1 MGIFTRVLTVAW
13 RWVIRILTFPFRMVA
28 RLFFGT
34 AGTTARKTLG
44 NVAAYDSVAR
54 EARKQKPSASNAFL
68 FRILDRPKL
77 AEQSASDLTLDSAR
91 RFVGR
96 AHRFYAT
103 EFNLF
108 PRSSLFYEEV
118 ELEELSYALSAD
130 DPNSTDSRF
139 VIWMDLFRRT
149 LNGNARRL
157 LTLIT
162 PLVFVAA
169 SLSADALCR
178 AFPVVTDLP
187 LSPSN
192 SVPSAYVFFPAAMV
206 AGLSVLVLVYQW
218 PFKVINQRNLL
229 GLDNYITSRFSR
241 INQNYQVAKRLAL
254 NVERNKRMA
263 QAEELKAEAGVW
275 TVAYNWFAIRLY
287 LCERVV
293 RNQMYQVARNA
304 TLYAVGGVLL
314 VLLLAALMFAGWAF
328 GAHPTMN
335 IAPMALLYGGS
346 AVAYAGLAYTLVLGG
361 APAEAA
367 RVLSDNEWFRFG
379 GAELSKTIADHVG
392 EDKLQIVTFRDR
404 NRME

>member
-1 MGIFTRVLTVAW
+1 MGIFARVLTVAW
-13 RWVIRILTFPFRMVA
+13 RLVIRILTFPFRIIG
-28 RLFFGT
+28 RLFFGP

-54 EARKQKPSASNAFL
+54 EARKQKPSATNAFL
-68 FRILDRPKL
+68 FRILNRPKL
-77 AEQSASDLTLDSAR
+77 AEQSATDLTLESAR

-108 PRSSLFYEEV
+108 PRASLFYEEV

-149 LNGNARRL
+149 LNDNARRL
-157 LTLIT
+157 LTIIA
-162 PLVFVAA
+162 PLVFFLA
-169 SLSADALCR
+169 SLGAFALTR
-178 AFPVVTDLP
+178 SFPVVTDLP
-187 LSPSN
+187 FLPAN
-192 SVPSAYVFFPAAMV
+192 SAPSAYVFFPVAMAV
-206 AGLSVLVLVYQW
+206 GLSILVLIYQW

-263 QAEELKAEAGVW
+263 QAEELKSEAGIW

-304 TLYAVGGVLL
+304 TLYAVGGVFSVL
-314 VLLLAALMFAGWAF
+314 VLAALLFAGWALS
-328 GAHPTMN
+328 AHPATN
-335 IAPMALLYGGS
+335 LAPMALLYGGS
-346 AVAYAGLAYTLVLGG
+346 AIGYAVLAYALVLGG
-361 APAEAA
+361 APKEAA

-379 GAELSKTIADHVG
+379 GAELSQTIADHVG